1 MEEMTRYSSLLV
13 LQVLYRTSSQTN
25 MNVLNTDKT
34 TAELLL
40 QFNEDYII
48 EVKATT
54 DGGDGTS
61 SDQILIPRL
70 ASRLKLNRYYF
81 VTCLYRVPN
90 QTQKL
95 LYTSHGTERHGSAL
109 VWWVITEFAGDT
121 QQLSQLVFAGI
132 ESLLM
137 GRKKRINTCMLYGN
151 KVIKRKAINSLHAL
165 THDKLPSS
173 ELVNYHVNW
182 Y

>member
-1 MEEMTRYSSLLV
+1 MTHYSSLLV

-54 DGGDGTS
+54 EGGDGTS

-70 ASRLKLNRYYF
+70 ASRLKLNHCYF
-81 VTCLYRVPN
+81 VTCLYGVLN
-90 QTQKL
+90 QYQNL
-95 LYTSHGTERHGSAL
+95 LHTGHNIKRHASAL
-109 VWWVITEFAGDT
+109 V
-121 QQLSQLVFAGI
+121 
-132 ESLLM
+132 
-137 GRKKRINTCMLYGN
+137 
-151 KVIKRKAINSLHAL
+151 
-165 THDKLPSS
+165 
-173 ELVNYHVNW
+173 
-182 Y
+182 